1 MKTAATIHAAPRLAL
16 YATVVTAALAIA
28 ACGNDTS
35 GNSAIDISGIV
46 TDQSRASQS
55 ATTVPTRTPVA
66 RSDVQASSSSA
77 VVDIISAEGQY
88 TPVDI
93 ENLDSFKKSKSYD
106 ISGLRD
112 ATDAVYGFFGTD
124 PYNRRE
130 VEIRFYPD
138 HETALD
144 SGVDF
149 ADEATGPIAIV
160 TSSAQR
166 WDEGIT
172 QRRACRANTR
182 GSHHTGRCDAA
193 KYGDYIV
200 FGNLIV
206 LCEGLDSQTAL
217 ANCNEFADVL
227 Q

>member
-1 MKTAATIHAAPRLAL
+1 MKPAAITRAAQRLAL
-16 YATVVTAALAIA
+16 CTTVIVAALSVV
-28 ACGNDTS
+28 ACGNDTTS
-35 GNSAIDISGIV
+35 DTAIDRSGIV
-46 TDQSRASQS
+46 TDQTQ
-55 ATTVPTRTPVA
+55 TVTPDPTRTPVA
-66 RSDVQASSSSA
+66 RTDLQASRSSA
-77 VVDIISAEGQY
+77 VVDIIATEGQY
-88 TPVDI
+88 TLDDI
-93 ENLDSFKKSKSYD
+93 ENLNGFKKSKSYD
-106 ISGLRD
+106 IAGLRD
-112 ATDAVYGFFGTD
+112 ATAAIYGFFGTD

-130 VEIRFYPD
+130 LEIRFYPD

-149 ADEATGPIAIV
+149 ADEATGPIAIL

-200 FGNLIV
+200 LGNLIV
-206 LCEGLDSQTAL
+206 LCEGLDSDTAL
-217 ANCNEFADVL
+217 ANCNKFADVL